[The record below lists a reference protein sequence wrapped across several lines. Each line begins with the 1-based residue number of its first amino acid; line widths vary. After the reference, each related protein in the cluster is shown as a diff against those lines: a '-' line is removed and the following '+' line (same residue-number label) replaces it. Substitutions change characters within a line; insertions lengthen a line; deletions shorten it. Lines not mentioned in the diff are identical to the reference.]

1 MSYFARIAILTG
13 ACMLPVLLLF
23 GFVLYRRIKQTKE
36 SNKID
41 RVIDDALNNRYRDK
55 SKRSLSEKVINFW
68 SRLLKPAGLV
78 DPISND
84 KRNVSILLIISL
96 LIFIITFLFT
106 FNPLLALIPP
116 IVANVVLIVYC
127 KIKVNELNAMVN
139 EQVPSF
145 LSSLKSNI
153 QSNET
158 PERALLSAINTTA
171 DPLYKE
177 LRVVKSLIETGS
189 FETALSALRQRTENE
204 YLRFLCS
211 CIELSTIVG
220 SNLEEQITSIE
231 KMITDRQELTR
242 KTDTA
247 VAQNTPILYVLAV
260 AVPGLFVFM
269 YLNDESVRAYWFHSL
284 ISWVLFFSIFIICG
298 VGVYI
303 GNRIIQSVRKM

>member
-55 SKRSLSEKVINFW
+55 RKRSLNEKVVNFW
-68 SRLLKPAGLV
+68 SRLLKTSGLV

-106 FNPLLALIPP
+106 FNPLLALVPP
-116 IVANVVLIVYC
+116 ISANVGLIVYC
-127 KIKVNELNAMVN
+127 KIKVNKLNAMVN

-260 AVPGLFVFM
+260 AIPVLFVFM